1 MGPAGGLIRMEFLGD
16 VVRWFAS
23 GEHWKGDAG
32 IVHRLVEHV
41 VMSGGSV
48 LAAAALALPLGIWLG
63 HTGRGAVV
71 AVNLSNL
78 GRAIPSFAILV
89 LAAQLVG
96 IGWKPAFAA
105 LVALGVPP
113 MVTNAYVGVR
123 EVDADVKEAAR
134 GLGMSGLQSLW
145 RVELPVALPLVMAG
159 VRTAAVQVV
168 ATATLA
174 ALVAWGGL
182 GRFVVDGLSQRDFV
196 QLFAGAS
203 LVAVL
208 SILTELVLAGLQR
221 TIVPAGLRLRDSG
234 RRESGKNEP
243 FVGLASGELAE

>member
-1 MGPAGGLIRMEFLGD
+1 MEFLAD
-16 VVRWFAS
+16 VVRWFAE
-23 GEHWKGDAG
+23 GGHWTGNAG

-41 VMSGGSV
+41 VMSGAS
-48 LAAAALALPLGIWLG
+48 LAAAAALALPLGIWLG
-63 HTGRGAVV
+63 HTGRGAAI
-71 AVNLSNL
+71 AVNLSNV

-89 LAAQLVG
+89 LAAQVVG

-123 EVDADVKEAAR
+123 EVDPEVREAAR
-134 GLGMSGLQSLW
+134 GLGMTGLQSLW
-145 RVELPVALPLVMAG
+145 RVELPNSLPTLMAG

-182 GRFVVDGLSQRDFV
+182 GRFVVDGLGQRDFV
-196 QLFAGAS
+196 QLFAGAV

-208 SILTELVLAGLQR
+208 SILTELALAGMQRVIVSEGLQ
-221 TIVPAGLRLRDSG
+221 

-243 FVGLASGELAE
+243 FVALAAGRLAGE

>member
-1 MGPAGGLIRMEFLGD
+1 MEFLGD
-16 VVRWFAS
+16 VLQWFSA
-23 GEHWKGDAG
+23 GEHWTGDAG
-32 IVHRLVEHV
+32 IVHRFVEHI
-41 VMSGGSV
+41 VMSAGSV

-63 HTGRGAVV
+63 HTGRGGAV
-71 AVNLSNL
+71 AVNVSNV

-89 LAAQLVG
+89 VSAQLLG

-105 LVALGVPP
+105 LVALAIPP
-113 MVTNAYVGVR
+113 MVTNAYVGVQ
-123 EVDADVKEAAR
+123 EVSPEAREAAR
-134 GLGMSGLQSLW
+134 GLGMTGLQSLW
-145 RVELPVALPLVMAG
+145 RVELPNALPLVMAG

-182 GRFVVDGLSQRDFV
+182 GRFVVDGFGQRDFV
-196 QLFAGAS
+196 QLFAGAV

-208 SILTELVLAGLQR
+208 AIVTELSLAGVQRFMVSEGLQ
-221 TIVPAGLRLRDSG
+221 

-243 FVGLASGELAE
+243 FVGLAAGELAAE